1 MQRINLHD
9 AQTELKQLVE
19 AAIRGETV
27 LIVGD
32 DEQAVQLV
40 PVASGKH
47 ARKAGSA
54 KGLITFA
61 DDFDA
66 PLPDFDEY
74 SHPSLN
80 PTVLSFAHQG

>member
-1 MQRINLHD
+1 MQRISLED
-9 AQTELKQLVE
+9 AQSELQVLVD
-19 AAIRGETV
+19 AAVRGETV
-27 LIVGD
+27 LIVGND
-32 DEQAVQLV
+32 DQVVQLV
-40 PVASGKH
+40 PLTSRKH

-74 SHPSLN
+74 S
-80 PTVLSFAHQG
+80 G